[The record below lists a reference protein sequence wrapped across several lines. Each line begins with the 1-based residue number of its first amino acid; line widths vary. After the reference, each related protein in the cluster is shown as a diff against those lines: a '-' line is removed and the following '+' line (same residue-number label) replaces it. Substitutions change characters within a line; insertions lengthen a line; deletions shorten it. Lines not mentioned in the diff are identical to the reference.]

1 MDSDEKPIEL
11 YLGDDSPDPR
21 PEAQDLLQRIKG
33 ALPQLEALYEDL
45 DHQYEDRVYRY
56 YHGSYKVYALQT
68 ATLKVVEA
76 LKSLYPGRPINES
89 FSSIL
94 REGTGQSR
102 QEGSGS
108 EGYAKERR
116 ILEAFFHARYFLEM
130 AIRYGKSLD
139 VAPSWLPSGWASV
152 LYLFNLRL
160 DCH

>member
-1 MDSDEKPIEL
+1 MASDEKPIEL

-21 PEAQDLLQRIKG
+21 PESQELLRRIKA

-68 ATLKVVEA
+68 ATLKIVEA
-76 LKSLYPGRPINES
+76 MKDLCPGRPLHES
-89 FSSIL
+89 FGLIL
-94 REGTGQSR
+94 KEGTGQLW
-102 QEGSGS
+102 QEGSGV
-108 EGYAKERR
+108 EGDAKERS

-152 LYLFNLRL
+152 LYLFDLRL
-160 DCH
+160 DRH